1 MQREQVQLQGIDFPE
16 TVRQEGASVELFRLE
31 SPSFKDIEAWIVDN
45 HFDTDR
51 QFGFVSEANNKQE
64 IMLLWLSFR
73 RVIRTR
79 YRVTAGRLSKLQE
92 ESTEPEIG
100 ELHFRRDGLLEMYA
114 MSPKQRNLILNSLDE
129 SFRESS
135 VKRLSLS
142 KSAMISLMKEAVEV
156 SSVSLSGLGN
166 PFFSDM
172 TLSGEDPVGSR
183 TFKEILASGSIKSFR
198 GRFQIE
204 SGRDEISRNDMNY
217 LLVTVHNKC
226 KVRFHVGGEN
236 VVAQSSLEDFLNKV
250 GELSTI
256 ETEVEK

>member
-16 TVRQEGASVELFRLE
+16 TIRQEGASVELFRLE

-114 MSPKQRNLILNSLDE
+114 MSPKQRNLILNSLEDA
-129 SFRESS
+129 FQESS

-142 KSAMISLMKEAVEV
+142 KSAMISLMKEAVDV

-183 TFKEILASGSIKSFR
+183 TYKEILASGSIKSFR

-204 SGRDEISRNDMNY
+204 SGQEVSSSGLNF
-217 LLVTVHNKC
+217 LFVTVQNKC
-226 KVRFHVGGEN
+226 KVRFHAGGEN
-236 VVAQSSLEDFLNKV
+236 VVAQSSLEDFLSKV